1 MKILLEHTE
10 NREQPT
16 GIAVHQK
23 NLFKII
29 NDNFETH
36 LLYDN
41 FDFHNISCVNIF
53 KLNVFKKKIKLFYSI
68 FRIYF
73 YFIFKISLLRQF
85 KVNNC
90 YNFPKFQNYLNK
102 FKKDNIYN
110 IYGLKLAMNI
120 TTLLNL
126 PISLYLDKNEIDIVH
141 CPFLNTYNFKN
152 AYKICTIHDTIPF
165 DFPDFVVADLKF
177 LKNKYTKTIETSD
190 LIFTVSQTT
199 KNDILKHFNV
209 LPEKIF
215 VTYQTFI
222 PPKNILNNTSILQ
235 KYNLEKGKYF
245 IFYGAIEPKKNIIN
259 LIKGYLKTNNKKK
272 LLIVGS
278 KGWKNKIIFDFI
290 DDLNLRDKKRV
301 IIIGH
306 TVENDL
312 YFLLQNSN
320 ALLFP
325 SLAEGFG
332 LPVLEAMFLG
342 VPCVISNIVV
352 FKELYNE
359 AALFVDP
366 YSITSISNAIDT
378 LENEFIINKLKSK
391 MKIIIKKY
399 SRERYLSKIKEG
411 YDLLR

>member
-1 MKILLEHTE
+1 M
-10 NREQPT
+10 
-16 GIAVHQK
+16 
-23 NLFKII
+23 
-29 NDNFETH
+29 
-36 LLYDN
+36 
-41 FDFHNISCVNIF
+41 
-53 KLNVFKKKIKLFYSI
+53 
-68 FRIYF
+68 
-73 YFIFKISLLRQF
+73 
-85 KVNNC
+85 
-90 YNFPKFQNYLNK
+90 
-102 FKKDNIYN
+102 
-110 IYGLKLAMNI
+110 
-120 TTLLNL
+120 
-126 PISLYLDKNEIDIVH
+126 
-141 CPFLNTYNFKN
+141 
-152 AYKICTIHDTIPF
+152 
-165 DFPDFVVADLKF
+165 
-177 LKNKYTKTIETSD
+177 
-190 LIFTVSQTT
+190 
-199 KNDILKHFNV
+199 
-209 LPEKIF
+209 
-215 VTYQTFI
+215 
-222 PPKNILNNTSILQ
+222 
-235 KYNLEKGKYF
+235 
-245 IFYGAIEPKKNIIN
+245 
-259 LIKGYLKTNNKKK
+259 
-272 LLIVGS
+272 
-278 KGWKNKIIFDFI
+278 GWKNKIIFDFI